1 MAVNLHLLTNAKN
14 KRQRRAGQI
23 EEYFKSLVT
32 DLTTSSDRDLSC
44 LAIYSSGGFKL
55 VETATLYCLK

>member
-23 EEYFKSLVT
+23 KEYFKSLVT
-32 DLTTSSDRDLSC
+32 DLTTGSDRDL
-44 LAIYSSGGFKL
+44 KL
-55 VETATLYCLK
+55 LSDL